1 MKPFYFLPLAAAL
14 ICGEAHSQS
23 SESPRICVATVANA
37 SAVSADLNRL
47 TERVVKTLTTKE
59 KRDAVAMDSDTTMNR
74 NLRPTRQNSD
84 EADDKQCEYTL
95 LTQIVESRVHPG
107 APPGLHPSG
116 PVVPDLD
123 ASATRPGST
132 SLPPDR
138 EEMQI
143 SFALFRERRS
153 DPVVD
158 TSILQA
164 ASSGVSD
171 TFMAGMDRVASR
183 VSHEIKNDMKKK

>member
-1 MKPFYFLPLAAAL
+1 MKMSSFVALAATLMSGIAY
-14 ICGEAHSQS
+14 GQS
-23 SESPRICVATVANA
+23 TEGPRVCVATVANA
-37 SAVSADLNRL
+37 SAVPADLDRL
-47 TERVVKTLTTKE
+47 TERLVKSLATKE
-59 KRDAVAMDSDTTMNR
+59 KRDAVAMDSSTTMNR
-74 NLRPTRQNSD
+74 QLRPTRQNGD

-95 LTQIVESRVHPG
+95 LTQIVESRAHPA
-107 APPGLHPSG
+107 APPGMRPNG

-132 SLPPDR
+132 SLPPNR

-143 SFALFRERRS
+143 SFALFRQRRG
-153 DPVVD
+153 DPVID
-158 TSILQA
+158 ISILQA

-171 TFMAGMDRVASR
+171 TFMAGMDRIASR